1 MSTKFN
7 LNRQPV
13 PDEEINSHKDFGEL
27 VKAFKKQSIN
37 KARSDSGFLK
47 NKKITYSAVIA
58 GATVLCTVTY
68 FSVFKNNPAKPK
80 SNDKI
85 TTSNTN
91 QNSTNTFL
99 NKPNTAFIAPPISK
113 INVPYQ
119 SYKVKSEQG
128 AVIKTQSN
136 SKIIVPKNAF
146 VNSKGNTIVGDVEIK
161 FREFHN
167 QADIIASG
175 IPMKYDS
182 AGIQTHLESA
192 GMIDIK
198 GYQNNEPVF
207 INPKKQIT
215 VELQSAQT
223 ADKFN
228 MYVLD
233 TIAKNWTYLNRDN
246 SLKGLERQKGEKGHE
261 KPKTEVDSVINENAI
276 TKKLQQQLNA
286 IPPKIE
292 TEKTTYTKKVNQ
304 LPKAN
309 EPSKPIKATPGKEQ
323 FQLDVDGKEFPELA
337 TFKNMVFEVGAENKN
352 YNSKL
357 ADITWS
363 SAEISEGTQK
373 GKNYLLTLKLRD
385 RVEKLIV
392 YPALLGK
399 EYDAALK
406 NYDSKFK
413 EYQTVLAK
421 RLAVEKKLKEEFEKK
436 QAEYLAEQKKL
447 SDDLIKERIR
457 IRQEQEQQLANQ
469 FKSIGNQQRV
479 TRIFQ
484 VSNFGIYNSDCPNSM
499 PKGESIKPI
508 YVNKDGSLLQNI
520 MCVYL
525 ICNDKNLVYNLNTSA
540 AINYNPNE
548 KYSLCII
555 ANGQTY
561 MCNNETFAKNTSSK
575 NNKFELIE
583 INSEIDNVIDF
594 KKALG
599 V

>member
-1 MSTKFN
+1 MGTKFN
-7 LNRQPV
+7 IDRKPV

-27 VKAFKKQSIN
+27 IKTFKKQSIE
-37 KARSDSGFLK
+37 KARSDTNFLK
-47 NKKITYSAVIA
+47 NKKITYTAIIA

-68 FSVFKNNPAKPK
+68 FSVFKSKETK
-80 SNDKI
+80 QTTYDKI
-85 TTSNTN
+85 TTIPLQTN
-91 QNSTNTFL
+91 AQNSKS
-99 NKPNTAFIAPPISK
+99 NKAFIVPPISK
-113 INVPYQ
+113 LNVPYQ
-119 SYKVKSEQG
+119 KFKLKSEHG
-128 AVIKTQSN
+128 ATLKTESN

-146 VNSKGNTIVGDVEIK
+146 VNKKGENIIGDVEIQ
-161 FREFHN
+161 FREFHD

-182 AGIQTHLESA
+182 AGIQSHLESA

-215 VELQSAQT
+215 VELQSTQI

-228 MYVLD
+228 MYALD
-233 TIAKNWTYLNRDN
+233 TVAKNWTYLHRDN
-246 SLKGLERQKGEKGHE
+246 SLKGLEKQDNAVKENNATKTIQKQI
-261 KPKTEVDSVINENAI
+261 D
-276 TKKLQQQLNA
+276 A

-292 TEKTTYTKKVNQ
+292 IEKVVYSKKINQ

-309 EPSKPIKATPGKEQ
+309 EPTKPSKAIEGRPK
-323 FQLDVDGKEFPELA
+323 FQLDVNAKEFPELA
-337 TFKNMVFEVGAENKN
+337 TFNNMVFEVGSENKN

-357 ADITWS
+357 SEITWS
-363 SAEISEGTQK
+363 SAEISEGSQK

-385 RVEKLIV
+385 RIEKLFV
-392 YPALLGK
+392 YPALTGK
-399 EYDAALK
+399 DFDNALK
-406 NYDSKFK
+406 TYDIKYI
-413 EYQTVLAK
+413 EYKNVLAK
-421 RLAVEKKLKEEFEKK
+421 RLADEKRLKEEFEKK

-447 SDDLIKERIR
+447 NDDLIKERIK

-499 PKGESIKPI
+499 PKGEVLNP
-508 YVNKDGSLLQNI
+508 
-520 MCVYL
+520 VYL
-525 ICNDKNLVYNLNTSA
+525 VNGTTPLLNLSYSFLICANKNLVYNLNT
-540 AINYNPNE
+540 NEPLRFNPNE

-555 ANGQTY
+555 ANGKTY
-561 MCNNETFAKNTSSK
+561 MCDHETFANNTS
-575 NNKFELIE
+575 NKQNKISLKE
-583 INSEIDNVIDF
+583 ISSDIDNVVDF

-599 V
+599 I

>member
-1 MSTKFN
+1 MGTKFN
-7 LNRQPV
+7 IDRKPV

-27 VKAFKKQSIN
+27 IKTFKKQSIE
-37 KARSDSGFLK
+37 KARSDTNFLK
-47 NKKITYSAVIA
+47 NKKITYTAIIA

-68 FSVFKNNPAKPK
+68 FSVFKSKETK
-80 SNDKI
+80 QTTYDKI
-85 TTSNTN
+85 TTIPLQTNEQNAKSN
-91 QNSTNTFL
+91 
-99 NKPNTAFIAPPISK
+99 KAFIAPPIAK
-113 INVPYQ
+113 LNVPYQ
-119 SYKVKSEQG
+119 KFKLKSEHG
-128 AVIKTQSN
+128 ATLKTQSN
-136 SKIIVPKNAF
+136 SKIKVPKNAF
-146 VNSKGNTIVGDVEIK
+146 VNKKGENIIGDVEIK

-182 AGIQTHLESA
+182 AGIQSHLESA

-215 VELQSAQT
+215 VELQSTQI

-228 MYVLD
+228 MYALD
-233 TIAKNWTYLNRDN
+233 TVAKNWTYLHRDN
-246 SLKGLERQKGEKGHE
+246 SLKGLEKQDNTVK
-261 KPKTEVDSVINENAI
+261 ENNV
-276 TKKLQQQLNA
+276 TKKLQKQIDA

-292 TEKTTYTKKVNQ
+292 IEKVVYSKKINQ

-309 EPSKPIKATPGKEQ
+309 EPTKPSKAIEGRPK
-323 FQLDVDGKEFPELA
+323 FQLDVNAKEFPELA
-337 TFKNMVFEVGAENKN
+337 TFNNMVFEVGSENKN

-357 ADITWS
+357 SEITWS
-363 SAEISEGTQK
+363 SAEISEGSQK

-385 RVEKLIV
+385 RIEKLFV
-392 YPALLGK
+392 YPALTGK
-399 EYDAALK
+399 DFDNALK
-406 NYDSKFK
+406 TYDIKYI
-413 EYQTVLAK
+413 EYKNVLAK
-421 RLAVEKKLKEEFEKK
+421 RLADEKRLKEEFEKK

-447 SDDLIKERIR
+447 NDDLIKERIK

-499 PKGESIKPI
+499 PKGEVLNP
-508 YVNKDGSLLQNI
+508 
-520 MCVYL
+520 VYL
-525 ICNDKNLVYNLNTSA
+525 VNGTTPLLNLSYSFLICANKNLVYNLNT
-540 AINYNPNE
+540 NEPLRFNPNE

-555 ANGQTY
+555 ANGKTY
-561 MCNNETFAKNTSSK
+561 MCDHETFANNTS
-575 NNKFELIE
+575 NKQNKISLKE
-583 INSEIDNVIDF
+583 ISSDIDNVVDF

-599 V
+599 I